1 MNDDKKIRLSP
12 IKLTETEF
20 KVLNFLRKLSAE
32 QCTEIITCS
41 VSFIA
46 SNVGLDRVVVFKVL
60 KSLDLKGVITRYST
74 KEGQVIQLSPLNHTF
89 YVNGLK
95 KSGSSKPLPIKIQ
108 PLEEEK
114 ISQMAKEPNQETTK
128 TESLSSP
135 KPSDIE
141 TQPQKEQDSE
151 KEEKICP
158 GFSIKPA
165 SDEIKTQLKIYSFYS
180 SILEEF
186 KQKIADWQLSKQITA
201 YLVNIYLLARDGVL
215 SSSFATRW
223 NSYRLLKDLIK
234 KVRKE
239 IKGI

>member
-12 IKLTETEF
+12 IKLTKTEF
-20 KVLNFLRKLSAE
+20 KVVNFLRKLSVE
-32 QCTEIITCS
+32 RCTKIITCS

-46 SNVGLDRVVVFKVL
+46 SNVGLDRAVVFKVL
-60 KSLDLKGVITRYST
+60 KSLDLKGVITKHST

-89 YVNGLK
+89 YVKGL
-95 KSGSSKPLPIKIQ
+95 KSGSSKPLPIIS
-108 PLEEEK
+108 PLLDDDGTPPVAIK
-114 ISQMAKEPNQETTK
+114 PNQKTTK
-128 TESLSSP
+128 TETLSSP
-135 KPSDIE
+135 KPSETEIE
-141 TQPQKEQDSE
+141 PQKEQDSE

-165 SDEIKTQLKIYSFYS
+165 SDDIKAQLKIYSFYS

-186 KQKIADWQLSKQITA
+186 KQKIADWQLNKQITA
-201 YLVNIYLLARDGVL
+201 TLVNIYLLARDGVL

>member
-1 MNDDKKIRLSP
+1 MDDDKKTRLFP
-12 IKLTETEF
+12 IKLTKTEF

-32 QCTEIITCS
+32 QCAEIISCS
-41 VSFIA
+41 VTFIA
-46 SNVGLDRVVVFKVL
+46 SNLGLDRTVVFKVL
-60 KSLDLKGVITRYST
+60 KSLELKGVITKYST
-74 KEGQVIQLSPLNHTF
+74 KEGQLTQFSPLNHTF
-89 YVNGLK
+89 YVKGLK
-95 KSGSSKPLPIKIQ
+95 KLASLKPLPIKIQ
-108 PLEEEK
+108 PLEEKK

-128 TESLSSP
+128 TESLSLP
-135 KPSDIE
+135 KLSDIE
-141 TQPQKEQDSE
+141 PQPQKEQNSE

-180 SILEEF
+180 SILDEF
-186 KQKIADWQLSKQITA
+186 KQKIADWKLNKQITA
-201 YLVNIYLLARDGVL
+201 DLVNIYLLARDGIL